1 VFDAAG
7 LTRVTTEDLKK
18 ALRTLYQGHLRCPVT
33 MENLTRVGLQHCAG
47 DILAM
52 ARQLDEAGFR
62 ALIVGI
68 LAERLARQGANE
80 TQIPL
85 TTDS

>member
-18 ALRTLYQGHLRCPVT
+18 ALRNLYQGHLRCPVT

-47 DILAM
+47 DFLAM

-62 ALIVGI
+62 ALIVGVV
-68 LAERLARQGANE
+68 AERLARQGGIGSKSA
-80 TQIPL
+80 L

>member
-1 VFDAAG
+1 MFDAAG

-18 ALRTLYQGHLRCPVT
+18 ALRTLYQGHLQFPVT
-33 MENLTRVGLQHCAG
+33 MENLTRVGLQHCAS
-47 DILAM
+47 DLLAM

-62 ALIVGI
+62 ALIVGV
-68 LAERLARQGANE
+68 LAERLARHGGNATNS
-80 TQIPL
+80 PS